1 MSKFL
6 SRGRLI
12 LLVALI
18 LGAALLYVCRTNLLA
33 GVGNFLVV
41 SDKLE
46 RADIIFLLNGDT
58 TTRPYHAA
66 ELFHQGWA
74 PKVVIARMEDSES
87 VLLGAYPNPT
97 DSNIAVL
104 KKLGVPEAGIE
115 QLRPDKGVMHTA
127 DEAKALLA
135 YVKNNP
141 IHKVIIVTSDLHSR
155 RSKYTFRK
163 ALRGTDVSV
172 MLAPIP
178 DLKYGANDWWRF
190 EDGIIG
196 CQNEYIKL
204 LYYYYKY

>member
-1 MSKFL
+1 MSKSA
-6 SRGRLI
+6 SRRRLI
-12 LLVALI
+12 LLVALV
-18 LGAALLYVCRTNLLA
+18 LGAALAYVYRTNLLA

-66 ELFHQGWA
+66 ELFRQGLA

-97 DSNIAVL
+97 DSNIQVL
-104 KKLGVPEAGIE
+104 KKLGVPDASIE
-115 QLRPDKGVMHTA
+115 QLRPDKGVMHTV
-127 DEAKALLA
+127 DEANALRA
-135 YVKNNP
+135 YVTKNP

-163 ALRGTDVSV
+163 TLQGADVTL

-178 DLKYGANDWWRF
+178 DLKYGAKDWWRF

>member
-1 MSKFL
+1 MSKSL
-6 SRGRLI
+6 SRRRWFLFAGVI
-12 LLVALI
+12 AGV
-18 LGAALLYVCRTNLLA
+18 ALLYVCRTNLFA
-33 GVGNFLVV
+33 GAGNFLVV

-87 VLLGAYPNPT
+87 VRLGAYPNPT
-97 DSNIAVL
+97 DSNIEVL
-104 KKLGVPEAGIE
+104 RKLGVPEARIE
-115 QLRPDKGVMHTA
+115 QLRPEKGVMHTA

-135 YVKNNP
+135 YVRSNS

-155 RSKYTFRK
+155 RSKYTFRR
-163 ALRGTDVSV
+163 ALRGTDVTV
-172 MLAPIP
+172 MLAPTP
-178 DLKYGANDWWRF
+178 DLKYGANNWWRF

>member
-1 MSKFL
+1 MSKSA
-6 SRGRLI
+6 SRRPLI
-12 LLVALI
+12 LFLALI
-18 LGAALLYVCRTNLLA
+18 VGAGLAYVYRTNLLA

-41 SDKLE
+41 SDKIE

-97 DSNIAVL
+97 DSNIQVL
-104 KKLGVPEAGIE
+104 KKLGVPEASIE
-115 QLRPDKGVMHTA
+115 QLRPGKGVMHTV
-127 DEAKALLA
+127 DEANALRA
-135 YVKNNP
+135 YLRNNP

-163 ALRGTDVSV
+163 ALQGANVSV